1 MKSIIWPTSDVIVDR
16 DDESDDIIKKIE
28 TNKNTKIHIIY
39 SKTAIGKSAIITKV
53 LEKYNGIK
61 YDIIRVKSI
70 PNNNASDMAWEYLE
84 VIFKAMSDY
93 FDKIS
98 DINYCGLTFDDYLS
112 ENNDEDINEIRLSNT
127 ANEWFSA
134 DGKTALFKKIF
145 HSFFKIATKS
155 DEFSVRKYK
164 HDDTFTGR
172 RIRSNYI
179 KYILSQRPI
188 LLIVDNLQNID
199 GYSFKCLTEWLS
211 ECSYKNHYFLF
222 EFTIDSTGDMSPL
235 YTMAESLSVYAEVE
249 TTQVPDTSPKYIVDI
264 ISRRMNQ
271 IPTEL
276 NFNINVLKHYKDVSE
291 GNIKEIIDYSFTYSE
306 EYKVSKI
313 KEEDN
318 GTLVNIRRASFP
330 YGQYLLA
337 LLVLHEGR
345 IGIQLIKSLT
355 TKQMDLQKEL
365 DDLKNKNLIK
375 IFQQTVEFEHA
386 SIKDQWDNNV
396 SEFQEVDSLAYN
408 DLKKYYELRLKSNET
423 DTKNDAWKMLLRL
436 YAQREPFLI
445 KSLLPYLEENIIK
458 TIAPESVWE
467 YIKEIYDV
475 LILSPEKYEEIFFR
489 LLEICYK
496 LELYDE
502 GYNIVEFLDKLTD
515 YAQNKILLVHRIL
528 YLAAIDRH
536 FEAVKSF
543 EKAKSVIDLHS
554 RTGLNLL
561 LSVLCSYRYIDKL
574 DECIQ
579 IHKFI
584 LANPD
589 YKYYPEYAFF
599 LRLANIYLP
608 NRKSIRYAKASIKL
622 FREQGNTY
630 QVGKSLITYAKL
642 LAGLGKY
649 DKAAKELKKAEDLL
663 VGYGIRNNVMWVDK
677 ASIMLMQ
684 GVHNDYIWE
693 LLCKSDYTAVIPYD
707 KLAIIIVKLAWCY
720 ENREYHNLSI
730 LVKTGEKL
738 VKQEPDFHI
747 HALFYYNAYALYK
760 LYGDSELANIYYQKV
775 IALKDKSRYVKA
787 RFEGAKTK
795 EEKERLKYPWFIC
808 YLSFWNHDIEYY
820 VE

>member
-1 MKSIIWPTSDVIVDR
+1 MKSIIWPTSDAIVDR

-28 TNKNTKIHIIY
+28 MNKKTKIHILY
-39 SKTAIGKSAIITKV
+39 SKTAIGKSAIVTKV

-84 VIFKAMSDY
+84 AIFQAISDY
-93 FDKIS
+93 FDEIS
-98 DINYCGLTFDDYLS
+98 DENYCGLTFDAYLS
-112 ENNDEDINEIRLSNT
+112 ENNDEDINEMRMSNI

-134 DGKTALFKKIF
+134 DGKKALFKKIF
-145 HSFFKIATKS
+145 HCFFKIVTKS
-155 DEFSVRKYK
+155 DEFNTRKYK
-164 HDDTFTGR
+164 YDDTFTGR

-179 KYILSQRPI
+179 KYILNKRPI
-188 LLIVDNLQNID
+188 LLIVDNIQNID
-199 GYSFKCLTEWLS
+199 GYSFKCLAEWLS
-211 ECSYKNHYFLF
+211 ECSDKNHYFLF
-222 EFTIDSTGDMSPL
+222 EFTIDSTGDKSLL

-249 TTQVPDTSPKYIVDI
+249 TTPVSDTSAKYIVDI

-306 EYKVSKI
+306 EYKLSNV
-313 KEEDN
+313 KEDDN

-330 YGQYLLA
+330 YGQYVLA

-365 DDLKNKNLIK
+365 DDLKDKNLVK
-375 IFQQTVEFEHA
+375 IFKQTVEFEHA
-386 SIKDQWDNNV
+386 SIKDQWDNNI

-408 DLKKYYELRLKSNET
+408 DLKKYYEFRLKSDEN
-423 DTKNDAWKMLLRL
+423 DTKNIAWKMLLRL

-445 KSLLPYLEENIIK
+445 KSLLPHLEENIVK
-458 TIAPESVWE
+458 TIAPKSVWE
-467 YIKEIYDV
+467 YIKEIYNV
-475 LILSPEKYEEIFFR
+475 LILSPGKYEEIFFR

-496 LELYDE
+496 LELYEE
-502 GYNIVEFLDKLTD
+502 GYSIVEFLDKSSD
-515 YAQNKILLVHRIL
+515 YANNKILHVHRIL
-528 YLAAIDRH
+528 YLSAIDRH
-536 FEAVKSF
+536 SEAIKSF
-543 EKAKSVIDLHS
+543 EKAKLIIDLHS

-561 LSVLCSYRYIDKL
+561 LSVLCSYRYAGKL
-574 DECIQ
+574 DVCIQ

-584 LANPD
+584 LANPE

-599 LRLANIYLP
+599 LRLVNIYLP
-608 NRKSIRYAKASIKL
+608 NRKSICYAKASIDL
-622 FREQGNTY
+622 FGKQRNSY
-630 QVGKSLITYAKL
+630 QEGKSLITYAKL

-649 DKAAKELKKAEDLL
+649 DKAVKELKKAENLL
-663 VGYGIRNNVMWVDK
+663 AGYGIRSNVLWVDK

-684 GVHNDYIWE
+684 GIHNADVWE

-720 ENREYHNLSI
+720 ENNEYQNLNI
-730 LVKTGEKL
+730 LVNEGEKL
-738 VKQEPDFHI
+738 TKQEPDFHI
-747 HALFYYNAYALYK
+747 HALFYYNAYALYELK
-760 LYGDSELANIYYQKV
+760 GDSELANIYYQKA

-787 RFEGAKTK
+787 RFEGPKTK
-795 EEKERLKYPWFIC
+795 EEKERLKNPWFIC

-820 VE
+820 EE